1 MFLVVFIL
9 YNINV
14 IYFKFIVSK
23 FKVTNTDIRWTSDK
37 KKQNYIEYIGKKEDN
52 EVHVYSRGVIIFF
65 TRTQVGPGEVLVFMV
80 LHVTITNGISS

>member
-37 KKQNYIEYIGKKEDN
+37 KKTNYIEYIGKKEDN
-52 EVHVYSRGVIIFF
+52 VYSRGVIIFF

>member
-23 FKVTNTDIRWTSDK
+23 FKVTNTDIRWILIK
-37 KKQNYIEYIGKKEDN
+37 KTNYIEYIGKKEDN